1 MMELRFAVCNMNL
14 PLVVVVVGTGD
25 KWKRSEVRVHDE
37 YIEKFSTKQNLYSI
51 FNGAFTH
58 LFIDEFLIS
67 LCLLINC
74 EFITME

>member
-1 MMELRFAVCNMNL
+1 MESDACMMELRFAVCNMDL

-51 FNGAFTH
+51 FNGASRFY
-58 LFIDEFLIS
+58 S
-67 LCLLINC
+67 SVY
-74 EFITME
+74 